1 VKPIYLDYNG
11 TTPHDPEVVAAMRP
25 YLEEEFGNPSSG
37 HLYAAAPRQA
47 LNAARR
53 QVAGLLNCAPEEV
66 VFTSGGTEANNW
78 AIIGTA
84 HALRDRGRHVVTS
97 AFEHPAVL
105 RVCAFL
111 EKTGCEVTCL
121 PVAPDGVVRVRD
133 LEAAIRPDT
142 ILVTIMHAN
151 NEVGTIQPIAEIAAL
166 ARSRG
171 IRVHTDAAQSLGKI
185 PADVQELGV
194 DLLSLAGHKL
204 YAPKGVGALYI
215 RGGVALETFM
225 RGAGQEMGRRAGTEN
240 ILEIVGLG
248 KACEVAARNM
258 EQSSRHMQ
266 AMRDRLHAAIASGLS
281 EVRLNGHPEMRLPNT
296 LSLSFRGLEA
306 NRILE
311 AIGLE
316 VAASAGAACH
326 ADSVEISHV
335 LKAMAVPVEW
345 AKGTLRLT
353 TGRMTTATEIDRAAD
368 VIVNAVKAMRK
379 KQGKRGGGGG

>member
-11 TTPHDPEVVAAMRP
+11 TTPHDPEVIAAMRP
-25 YLEEEFGNPSSG
+25 FLEEEFGNPSSG
-37 HLYAAAPRQA
+37 HLYAVKPRQA

-84 HALRDRGRHVVTS
+84 RALRGRGRHIVTS
-97 AFEHPAVL
+97 SFEHPAVMN
-105 RVCAFL
+105 VCAFL
-111 EKTGCEVTCL
+111 EKEGFETTYL
-121 PVAPDGVVRVRD
+121 PVSGIGMVEVADVR
-133 LEAAIRPDT
+133 AALRPDT

-151 NEVGTIQPIAEIAAL
+151 NEVGTIQSIAEIAAL

-171 IRVHTDAAQSLGKI
+171 IRMHTDAAQSLGKI
-185 PADVQELGV
+185 SVDVNALGV
-194 DLLSLAGHKL
+194 DLLSMAGHKL
-204 YAPKGVGALYI
+204 YAPKGVGALYV
-215 RGGVALETFM
+215 RGGLALETFM
-225 RGAGQEMGRRAGTEN
+225 HGAGQEMGHRAGTEN

-248 KACEVAARNM
+248 QACEVAARNL
-258 EQSSRHMQ
+258 EQNRRHMQ
-266 AMRDRLHAAIASGLS
+266 AMRDRLHLAIATGLTQ
-281 EVRLNGHPEMRLPNT
+281 VRLNGHPEMRLPNT
-296 LSLSFRGLEA
+296 LSLSFRDLEA

-353 TGRMTTATEIDRAAD
+353 TGRMTTITEIDRAAD
-368 VIVNAVKAMRK
+368 VIVKSVRAMREE
-379 KQGKRGGGGG
+379 QGKRGEGGG

>member
-25 YLEEEFGNPSSG
+25 FLEEEFGNPSSG

-47 LNAARR
+47 LNTARR
-53 QVAGLLNCAPEEV
+53 QVAGLLNCSPEEV
-66 VFTSGGTEANNW
+66 AFTSGGTEANNW

-84 HALRDRGRHVVTS
+84 QALRDRGRHIVTS

-111 EKTGCEVTCL
+111 EKSGYEITYL
-121 PVAPDGVVRVRD
+121 PVGTDGVVRAPD
-133 LEAAIRPDT
+133 LKAALRPDT

-151 NEVGTIQPIAEIAAL
+151 NEVGTIQPVAELAAL
-166 ARSRG
+166 ARTRG
-171 IRVHTDAAQSLGKI
+171 VRIHTDAAQSLGKI
-185 PADVQELGV
+185 PVDVQEMGV

-215 RGGVALETFM
+215 RRGVELEAFM
-225 RGAGQEMGRRAGTEN
+225 HGAGQEMGRRAGTEN

-248 KACEVAARNM
+248 KACELAARNL
-258 EQSSRHMQ
+258 EHNRRHLQ
-266 AMRDRLHAAIASGLS
+266 TMRDRLYSAIASGLT
-281 EVRLNGHPEMRLPNT
+281 EVRLNGHPEKRLPNT

-311 AIGLE
+311 SIGLE

-326 ADSVEISHV
+326 AGSVEVSHV
-335 LKAMAVPVEW
+335 LEAMAVPVDW
-345 AKGTLRLT
+345 AQGTLRLT
-353 TGRMTTATEIDRAAD
+353 TGRMTTAAEIDRAAE
-368 VIVNAVKAMRK
+368 VIVRAVKRMRSRRK
-379 KQGKRGGGGG
+379 S